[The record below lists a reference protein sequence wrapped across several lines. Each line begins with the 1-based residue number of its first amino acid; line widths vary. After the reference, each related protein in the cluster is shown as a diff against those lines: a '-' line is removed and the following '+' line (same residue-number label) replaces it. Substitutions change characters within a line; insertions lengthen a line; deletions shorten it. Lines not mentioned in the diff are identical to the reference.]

1 MCDCCQPIRVLVW
14 SEFSEPKSA
23 YPKGIHGEIASYLST
38 VPGIAPRTAQLSDP
52 EQGLSAAALA
62 ETDVLIWFG
71 HVHHGDVSDESVKRI
86 VRRVREEGMGFVP
99 LHSSHMSKPLAA
111 LMGKDGMIGGWREAD
126 EWQKITV
133 KAPDHPVAA
142 GITDFVVPH
151 DEMYAEPFNIPEP
164 DTLVFHSHFQGG
176 EEFRSGCAW
185 TFGKG
190 RVFYFQPGHETLPV
204 FRQDEIRKVIVNAI
218 KWCAKRT

>member
-1 MCDCCQPIRVLVW
+1 MCECCQPIRVLVW

-38 VPGIAPRTAQLSDP
+38 MPGIAPSTAQLSDP

-62 ETDVLIWFG
+62 ETDVLVWFG

-204 FRQDEIRKVIVNAI
+204 FRQDEIRKVIVNAV

>member
-1 MCDCCQPIRVLVW
+1 MCECCQPIRVLVW

-111 LMGKDGMIGGWREAD
+111 LMGTDGMIGAWREAD
-126 EWQKITV
+126 EWQKVTV

-142 GITDFVVPH
+142 GVVDFVVPH

-190 RVFYFQPGHETLPV
+190 RVFYFQPGHETKPV
-204 FRQDEIRKVIVNAI
+204 FQQDEIRKVIVNAV
-218 KWCAKRT
+218 KWTAKRT